1 MTDTRRSFHTQLEE
15 IRDDIVRLGAFVVE
29 ALPNATESLLT
40 SDLELAESVIAADA
54 DLDARSLL
62 LEEKC
67 YAALALQSPVAV
79 DLRAVVSA
87 VRMVAEIERSGD
99 LAVNICKAARRIYPH
114 ELDPRLRG
122 LINNMSERAQ
132 QELRFAMDAYADD
145 DATLAGAI
153 DDMDDLLD
161 RTHNEFIQ
169 AIFESHGAG
178 RLDLQ
183 VAVQLALVARF
194 YERIGDHAVNIG
206 LRVRYKVTGMLPEH
220 EAPNRGGRQSD
231 AAAQAIA
238 ERRLGG
244 APPSEATGGS

>member
-15 IRDDIVRLGAFVVE
+15 IRDDIVRLGAIVVE
-29 ALPNATESLLT
+29 ALPHATEALLG
-40 SDLELAESVIAADA
+40 SDLELAESVIADDA
-54 DLDARSLL
+54 ALDARAVL

-79 DLRAVVSA
+79 DLRAVVAA

-99 LAVNICKAARRIYPH
+99 LAVNICKAARRIFPH
-114 ELDPRLRG
+114 QLDPRLRC
-122 LINNMSERAQ
+122 LINSLSERAH
-132 QELRFAMDAYADD
+132 QEFRFAMDAYAED
-145 DATLAGAI
+145 DAALAGAI

-169 AIFESHGAG
+169 AIFESHQAG

-206 LRVRYKVTGMLPEH
+206 LRVRYKVTGMLPES
-220 EAPNRGGRQSD
+220 EPSNRGSRPSL
-231 AAAQAIA
+231 AAAQAEA
-238 ERRLGG
+238 ERRLDGP
-244 APPSEATGGS
+244 PPSEVTGGS